1 MAPSRSTQ
9 DPIIALINGIRH
21 DDPNR
26 SVDSM
31 KHIQVELETSP
42 ERFLDSAQTLSDALL
57 DALDRAFSPPEN
69 LKNMAT
75 FRLVKHIIQTFN
87 GFASNQDLIRRL
99 SYDDIYAVIHGLS
112 LHLVQADR
120 MGGLSQELVQ
130 FINMILITVL
140 ATPDRYLVFKA
151 MFELLLNLTK
161 DFTERLVRS
170 DDEVASHADL
180 VIKCLWKRCKILD
193 DDFMSGRLSPGALL
207 GILEDFIRAVPPA
220 EYRKREKLGVALGDM
235 PLRTVKTIIQKVIGE
250 SICGQADAS
259 LR

>member
-250 SICGQADAS
+250 SVCGQPDAS